1 MWYERLLSKRL
12 GMAVT
17 GIVTVVSSGAEPLH
31 IAATVA
37 TIICTYIAAESARPS
52 GANSDNGSTNK

>member
-12 GMAVT
+12 GLAVT
-17 GIVTVVSSGAEPLH
+17 GIVTVIQSGAEPLH
-31 IAATVA
+31 VATAVA

-52 GANSDNGSTNK
+52 GVDNGNGNTDK